1 MGKASIYRG
10 FQSTQT
16 QGGLKE
22 NLILN
27 RLKIVTLVMGFDT
40 DQHFLKQRTLLG
52 WGSGLGGLAGG
63 LGDLTTTAP
72 RGKSTGYLG
81 CAWGGD
87 SSGLLGWIQGR
98 AGIRP
103 KAKRKGKSFS
113 IFISP
118 FKKYKPM

>member
-52 WGSGLGGLAGG
+52 WGSGLDYHGATRQAHGL
-63 LGDLTTTAP
+63 P
-72 RGKSTGYLG
+72 RLRVGWRQLWP
-81 CAWGGD
+81 AWLDSRSSRD
-87 SSGLLGWIQGR
+87 SSQG
-98 AGIRP
+98 
-103 KAKRKGKSFS
+103 KKKRKILFDFQ
-113 IFISP
+113 IP
-118 FKKYKPM
+118 F